1 MNELRKIKAVAIAK
15 DEAAYLHE
23 WVFHHLYFGFD
34 GVEVIVNRTTD
45 NSISVLEALADHFDK
60 FSYSSC
66 DWLDLCSPSISI
78 RMQEIAYAQAC
89 SKALAE
95 GFTHVLF
102 IDVDEFWTPKDF
114 KSSIHDFL
122 CEKAIHGS
130 VSFNWVCELGQSSP
144 FQFVSSELKCFMSTH
159 LKTLSKLS
167 DLQEMRIHTPAFKSG
182 SSHRMAS
189 GEDFIPQKNA
199 PQFHDSAISS
209 LLDAFIIHRLYRSEV
224 EYLAALVRG
233 NPDSKTRGPSDF
245 KLNRHGY
252 NFYQGPSIC
261 VSFPNEQVREYKKSL
276 DGMFVDAEISVEID
290 AARTTVLDRYRRC
303 LDLAV
308 GLEYSNNRLIQQLFQ
323 GCTIQPLAQ
332 MVSERQVIDYSVDV
346 VRSDNGVLIISG
358 WAYSKSPYSEMRFGI
373 QGASASGMLHWKR
386 SDRPDVTRAKP
397 WVPLKVGFDVRLSS
411 DPRQELSKRETSFV
425 FEIFEADLIQGH
437 QDTYLLYDAEQQI
450 IRHGKTSDLRMKS
463 WVVPIFLSEVDG
475 CEVLAVLVNHSVMK
489 LIHTGGKVRAV
500 EAVNAAEKNFLF
512 VKHAHDGKLFSIK
525 HGALFAGAAPG
536 GDFYF
541 NRTTVQAWELF
552 KSAPNQIG
560 TRASIPVAVNNN

>member
-45 NSISVLEALADHFDK
+45 NSIAVLEELTRNIDN

-89 SKALAE
+89 SRALVD
-95 GFTHVLF
+95 GFTHILF

-122 CEKAIHGS
+122 DDRRIKGS
-130 VSFNWVCELGQSSP
+130 VSFNWVCELGQASP
-144 FQFVSSELKCFMSTH
+144 FQPVSSGLQCFMSTH
-159 LKTLSKLS
+159 LKTLSRIS
-167 DLQEMRIHTPAFKSG
+167 DLQEMRIHTPAFKDG
-182 SSHRMAS
+182 SNHCMADGTS
-189 GEDFIPQKNA
+189 FIPQKNA
-199 PQFHDSAISS
+199 PQFHDLAIDS
-209 LLDAFIIHRLYRSEV
+209 LLDAFIIHRLYRSEL

-233 NPDSKTRGPSDF
+233 NPDSKTRGPADF

-252 NFYQGPSIC
+252 NFYQGP
-261 VSFPNEQVREYKKSL
+261 VVHLSFSDEEVRNYKRL
-276 DGMFVDAEISVEID
+276 LAGMLVGGQISDEVNV
-290 AARTTVLDRYRRC
+290 ARTTVLERYQRC

-308 GLEYSNNRLIQQLFQ
+308 DIEYSNNRLIQQLFL
-323 GCTIQPLAQ
+323 GCTVQPLVE
-332 MVSERQVIDYSVDV
+332 MVSEQQTIDYSVDI
-346 VRSDNGVLIISG
+346 VRLNNGLITISG
-358 WAYSKSPYSEMRFGI
+358 WAYSKRAYSEMRFGV
-373 QGASASGMLHWKR
+373 QAASFSGKLHWAR
-386 SDRPDVTRAKP
+386 SDRPDVSRAKP
-397 WVPLKVGFDVRLSS
+397 WVPLKAGFDVRFLS
-411 DPRQELSKRETSFV
+411 DPHHDFGKLETPIV

-463 WVVPIFLSEVDG
+463 WIVPIFFSEYEG
-475 CEVLAVLVNHSVMK
+475 CEVLAILSNNSVK
-489 LIHTGGKVRAV
+489 RLIHTGGKVRAV
-500 EAVNAAEKNFLF
+500 ETVNAAERNFLF
-512 VKHAHDGKLFSIK
+512 LKHPQEGKFFSIK
-525 HGALFAGAAPG
+525 HGALYAGAAPG

-541 NRTTVQAWELF
+541 NRSNVQAWELF

-560 TRASIPVAVNNN
+560 SRVSIPLDVEK